1 MTSSK
6 RMEDLIK
13 PLQVITQFHFVN
25 APILTMVSLLSMS
38 WIGEL
43 DYNDLGKKEFSILGY
58 ILGNIFFAFGW
69 LWTYWISKSINTQQP
84 IKRIYLKIM
93 LFLYILV
100 LLGPIYMMLDFK
112 FSLINNTRS
121 FHLIVFFVIFC
132 TAIFGI
138 SIIYNILQY
147 YKMSSPE
154 QNVNNF
160 FRNKKIGKTII
171 TSKLKV
177 KQPKKSIF

>member
-13 PLQVITQFHFVN
+13 PLQVIRQFHFVN

-147 YKMSSPE
+147 YKMTSPE
-154 QNVNNF
+154 QNI
-160 FRNKKIGKTII
+160 FRDKKIGKTI
-171 TSKLKV
+171 TSKQV
-177 KQPKKSIF
+177 RQPQKNKTGER